1 MMQQSLIREKGML
14 RLNGITSG
22 QILWLL
28 QKKHAKDVVVPEC
41 KNGETWGARDLLKLD
56 AWVLLRT
63 YSPLT
68 TIGYEIKCSRQD
80 FEQDQKW
87 TNYLNLCHLFY
98 FVCPAGLIR
107 VTDLPNQIGII
118 WASKDK
124 LHTKRKAERIKPDIE
139 KLNRLL
145 IYVVMARSQIVDN
158 MYEVNNEPPKSQVQL
173 LKEATEKAN
182 EKRELAYFVKG
193 HVRDIFRETQK
204 ASQELK
210 YREDTIKRFEEQLK
224 LLGINWDSHNNTW
237 QDAMRVENEI
247 NLLKKRI
254 DNRALGEMKQLARQ
268 LNETVEMITKLRE
281 KEVPCEKA
289 SISLHT

>member
-1 MMQQSLIREKGML
+1 MTQQSLIKEKGIL

-22 QILWLL
+22 QILCLL
-28 QKKHAKDVVVPEC
+28 QKKHAKDAIVPEC

-87 TNYLNLCHLFY
+87 TKYLDLCHLFY

-107 VTDLPNQIGII
+107 ATDLPNQIGII
-118 WASKDK
+118 WASKDT

-158 MYEVNNEPPKSQVQL
+158 MYEANNEPPKSQLQL

-193 HVRDIFRETQK
+193 HIRDIFTETQK

-210 YREDTIKRFEEQLK
+210 YREDTIKQFAEQLK
-224 LLGINWDSHNNTW
+224 LLGITWDSQNNNW
-237 QDAMRVENEI
+237 QDTRRVKNEI
-247 NLLKKRI
+247 DLLKKRI
-254 DNRALGEMKQLARQ
+254 DNRTLDDMKRLASQ
-268 LNETVEMITKLRE
+268 LNEMVERVTKYRSE
-281 KEVPCEKA
+281 EE
-289 SISLHT
+289 